1 VLYECWIAFE
11 FGVGVTSSAPG
22 DFQFSLLPN
31 SMGLLDK
38 LWDDVLAGPQPDKGL
53 KKLRKERLAAAG
65 GLADV
70 FQDDGDDMS
79 KRMMDRRRSAE
90 FQASQAEARRVTQSI
105 SIKKPPMLRNLD
117 TDSPMA
123 SPGSYGSSPPASPS
137 LASPSPSMF
146 KDKEKRWRSV
156 FHPDGREISRSCSAK
171 FENVPCNSPTVYDW
185 VVISALDR

>member
-1 VLYECWIAFE
+1 MWFE
-11 FGVGVTSSAPG
+11 P
-22 DFQFSLLPN
+22 
-31 SMGLLDK
+31 
-38 LWDDVLAGPQPDKGL
+38 
-53 KKLRKERLAAAG
+53 
-65 GLADV
+65 
-70 FQDDGDDMS
+70 DGDEMS

-137 LASPSPSMF
+137 LASPSPSSKYMFLFLHTCWICMSCDQCALWRSFPRSHLVKVGYSFLIVSPVRAVF

-185 VVISALDR
+185 

>member
-1 VLYECWIAFE
+1 MWFE
-11 FGVGVTSSAPG
+11 P
-22 DFQFSLLPN
+22 
-31 SMGLLDK
+31 
-38 LWDDVLAGPQPDKGL
+38 
-53 KKLRKERLAAAG
+53 
-65 GLADV
+65 
-70 FQDDGDDMS
+70 DGDDIS

-137 LASPSPSMF
+137 LASPSPSSKYNFLLLHTWWICMSCDQRALLRSFLSIFFGHNTISSPRSHLVKVGYSLLIVSPVHAVF

-185 VVISALDR
+185 